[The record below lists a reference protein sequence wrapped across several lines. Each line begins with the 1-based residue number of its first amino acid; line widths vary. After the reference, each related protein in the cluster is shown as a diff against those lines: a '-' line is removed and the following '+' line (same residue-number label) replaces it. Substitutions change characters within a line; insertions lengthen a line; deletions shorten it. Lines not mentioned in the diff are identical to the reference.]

1 MFQPYAARREL
12 ALAFG
17 NKKSQK
23 VFRSVT
29 ENAISSGLDLSQSAT
44 GKSILDPAAAA
55 VLDAMDASAPSALV
69 QEEINQ
75 AVEDAKP
82 GPKPNLQAETVA
94 DVYPLEEV
102 VGLDALRVLTIRDW
116 QDKVKDGQ
124 DILTKSRYVSGRLQ
138 KVVKSEQ
145 VRKIK
150 ALKYLLLLVE
160 WYHCFKQ
167 VRGTRRLGSRK
178 EVKEALGDMSDEIRN
193 AIRER
198 FADGMYA
205 IALLAGL
212 YGVMLIVFFSE
223 LNKWHT
229 SNLHLY
235 ICALALIIDDFATD
249 IYGLSED
256 LRLQPRQYVLISV
269 FLLPIFLSSLS
280 SSSLLPTSPSRSLPS
295 SSRILPSLMSAS

>member
-1 MFQPYAARREL
+1 M
-12 ALAFG
+12 
-17 NKKSQK
+17 
-23 VFRSVT
+23 T
-29 ENAISSGLDLSQSAT
+29 ENAISPGLSSSRSAL
-44 GKSILDPAAAA
+44 GKSILDPSAVA

-69 QEEINQ
+69 QKEIKQ

-102 VGLDALRVLTIRDW
+102 VGLDALRILTVRDW

-124 DILTKSRYVSGRLQ
+124 DILTKSRFVSLRLR

-160 WYHCFKQ
+160 WYNCFKP
-167 VRGTRRLGSRK
+167 VGGTKRLDFEEEF
-178 EVKEALGDMSDEIRN
+178 EVGDSKEIRD
-193 AIRER
+193 AIKER
-198 FADGMYA
+198 FADATYA
-205 IALLAGL
+205 TYVIVLFAGL

-229 SNLHLY
+229 TNLHLH

-249 IYGLSED
+249 IYGLDED
-256 LRLQPRQYVLISV
+256 LRLERRQYVLISV
-269 FLLPIFLSSLS
+269 FLPLPIFLSSLFS
-280 SSSLLPTSPSRSLPS
+280 SSPLPISPSRCLFLFSLNFPS
-295 SSRILPSLMSAS
+295 PS

>member
-1 MFQPYAARREL
+1 MKLSLE
-12 ALAFG
+12 FG
-17 NKKSQK
+17 NKRAKK
-23 VFRSVT
+23 AIRSIA
-29 ENAISSGLDLSQSAT
+29 ENVISPGLHLSHSAS
-44 GKSILDPAAAA
+44 GKSMIDPSAVA
-55 VLDAMDASAPSALV
+55 VLDAMDASAPSARV
-69 QEEINQ
+69 QKERKQ
-75 AVEDAKP
+75 AIEDAKP

-102 VGLDALRVLTIRDW
+102 VGLDALRFLTVRDW

-124 DILTKSRYVSGRLQ
+124 DILTKSRYVSGRLR

-160 WYHCFKQ
+160 WYHCFKPFK
-167 VRGTRRLGSRK
+167 GKKKLGSRN
-178 EVKEALGDMSDEIRN
+178 EVEKAMGDTSEEIRN

-205 IALLAGL
+205 IALFARLS
-212 YGVMLIVFFSE
+212 GVMLIVFFSE

-256 LRLQPRQYVLISV
+256 LRLEPRQYVLISA
-269 FLLPIFLSSLS
+269 FLLLPIFLFS
-280 SSSLLPTSPSRSLPS
+280 SSSNQPFSFSTCFLSDS
-295 SSRILPSLMSAS
+295 SFPHVC

>member
-1 MFQPYAARREL
+1 MFQFYAARREL

-23 VFRSVT
+23 FFRSIP
-29 ENAISSGLDLSQSAT
+29 ENAITSGLDLSQSAS

-102 VGLDALRVLTIRDW
+102 VGLDALRVLTVRDW

-124 DILTKSRYVSGRLQ
+124 DILTKSRFVSGRLQ

-167 VRGTRRLGSRK
+167 VRGVKKLGSRK
-178 EVKEALGDMSDEIRN
+178 AVVAALGVTSKDMGN
-193 AIRER
+193 AI
-198 FADGMYA
+198 
-205 IALLAGL
+205 
-212 YGVMLIVFFSE
+212 
-223 LNKWHT
+223 
-229 SNLHLY
+229 
-235 ICALALIIDDFATD
+235 
-249 IYGLSED
+249 
-256 LRLQPRQYVLISV
+256 
-269 FLLPIFLSSLS
+269 
-280 SSSLLPTSPSRSLPS
+280 
-295 SSRILPSLMSAS
+295 